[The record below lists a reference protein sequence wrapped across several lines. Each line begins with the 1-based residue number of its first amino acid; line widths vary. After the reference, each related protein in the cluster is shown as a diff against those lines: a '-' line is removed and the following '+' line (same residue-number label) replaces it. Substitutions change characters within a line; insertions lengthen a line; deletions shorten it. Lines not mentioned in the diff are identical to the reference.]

1 VVEAQET
8 LGVFDVVVEG
18 LVVMHLSHKPSWFQH
33 LLVEHGQNDGDSGI
47 ES

>member
-1 VVEAQET
+1 VVEAQDT
-8 LGVFDVVVEG
+8 PGVFDVVVEG
-18 LVVMHLSHKPSWFQH
+18 LVVIQLIHKPSWFQH